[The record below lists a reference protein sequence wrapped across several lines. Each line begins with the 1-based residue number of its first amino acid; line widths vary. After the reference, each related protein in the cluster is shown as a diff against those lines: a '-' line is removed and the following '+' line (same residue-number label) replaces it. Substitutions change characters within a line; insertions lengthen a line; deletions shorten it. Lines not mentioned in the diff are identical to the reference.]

1 MYQIYFGT
9 AVKKDL
15 RKLPKNIQ
23 SKIDGIFFLLSENPF
38 LGEGLAGEFLGYY
51 SYHFKNQKTEYRI
64 IYNIKAK
71 ELIVLIVLVGTREN
85 IYKQLKR
92 RL

>member
-15 RKLPKNIQ
+15 GKLPKNIRL
-23 SKIDGIFFLLSENPF
+23 KVDEIFFLLSKNPF
-38 LGEGLAGEFLGYY
+38 LGEGLVGEFLGYY

-64 IYNIKAK
+64 IYNIKNK
-71 ELIVLIVLVGTREN
+71 
-85 IYKQLKR
+85 
-92 RL
+92 